1 MLDLPEQTYQVQ
13 TLQLICREP
22 NNIDMKVQYYKRK
35 VINYFAAQALE
46 QLVGISKHASLF
58 QHGHLLL
65 TAIDPGTCKKKLF
78 TAVI

>member
-1 MLDLPEQTYQVQ
+1 
-13 TLQLICREP
+13 
-22 NNIDMKVQYYKRK
+22 MKVQYYKRK

-46 QLVGISKHASLF
+46 QLVGIYKHASLF

-65 TAIDPGTCKKKLF
+65 TAIDPGTCKKNFF